1 MRILR
6 LVVLAFTLLGA
17 AFGLAVV
24 LFADCAGPTCARER
38 VLGVAM
44 HAAIGA
50 GVGLV
55 LGGVLVGL
63 RLATRGRSP

>member
-6 LVVLAFTLLGA
+6 LTVLACTLLGA

-44 HAAIGA
+44 HAAIGL
-50 GVGLV
+50 GLGLV
-55 LGGVLVGL
+55 LGGVFMLVQ
-63 RLATRGRSP
+63 RMIRSR

>member
-6 LVVLAFTLLGA
+6 LTVVACTVVGA

-38 VLGVAM
+38 VMGVAL

-50 GVGLV
+50 GIGLV
-55 LGGVLVGL
+55 LGGGIALL
-63 RLATRGRSP
+63 QHLIRSR

>member
-6 LVVLAFTLLGA
+6 LTVLACTLLGA

-50 GVGLV
+50 AFGVV
-55 LGGVLVGL
+55 LGGAIALL
-63 RLATRGRSP
+63 QRFIRSR